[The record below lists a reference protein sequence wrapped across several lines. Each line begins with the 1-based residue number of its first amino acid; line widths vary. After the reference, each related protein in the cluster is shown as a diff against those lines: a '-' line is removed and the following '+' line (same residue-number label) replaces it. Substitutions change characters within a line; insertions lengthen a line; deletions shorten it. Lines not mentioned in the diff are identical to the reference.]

1 LADIPQ
7 MAAKFGALGMK
18 FPHILKPKWANV
30 TGVLMRLTKGI
41 GSMSA
46 FAITCPKAD
55 WQETIPMPSSRAP
68 GLTTA

>member
-1 LADIPQ
+1 
-7 MAAKFGALGMK
+7 MK